1 MISRILVVDPMKR
14 ISIPEVRR
22 HPWFQKH
29 LPLYIANP
37 PSGAFNRLEKAS
49 KIPLFVF
56 WIDGY
61 KIYSTDLSCKF
72 EG

>member
-14 ISIPEVRR
+14 LSIPEIRS

-37 PSGAFNRLEKAS
+37 SPGAFNRREKAS
-49 KIPLFVF
+49 KIPWVAFRLM
-56 WIDGY
+56 DMN
-61 KIYSTDLSCKF
+61 STVPNPELIL
-72 EG
+72 